1 MYNVCIFLLFCR
13 CVLSFIAALM
23 LFGTLYDVHLSWSR
37 KSSSEKYR
45 SPEKANETSHEYGKS
60 NGAHIENGI
69 SNGTNNGISNGI
81 TEEKSQMKKE
91 TKSPNDYHVKLN
103 GTTVQNKHTRKITE
117 IEHGLLL
124 ILSFYYQENIIYP
137 SSLFILSRK
146 RLYLNF
152 RRLLWLYWFPL
163 LYFF

>member
-1 MYNVCIFLLFCR
+1 
-13 CVLSFIAALM
+13 M

-37 KSSSEKYR
+37 QSSSKKYR
-45 SPEKANETSHEYGKS
+45 SQEKAKETSHEHEKS

-69 SNGTNNGISNGI
+69 SNGTNSGISNGI

-103 GTTVQNKHTRKITE
+103 GTTVQNQPTRNITE
-117 IEHGLLL
+117 IEHGLLS

-137 SSLFILSRK
+137 SPLFIYSRK
-146 RLYLNF
+146 RLYLNC
-152 RRLLWLYWFPL
+152 RRLL
-163 LYFF
+163 